1 MKKTLENLAKAGF
14 LQKEKGIRFDQI
26 IKRIERAGRDL
37 LNAKLLI
44 GSDKIGAYRMAYDA
58 MLQAGIALVFFYG
71 YRPKVKG
78 FHKTVVES
86 AEAIIGASYSSIIK
100 EFDQMR
106 KNRHEIIYDVGIVSD
121 TEADESIKTAEN
133 FIGEIK
139 NYINKHNPQKKLL

>member
-1 MKKTLENLAKAGF
+1 
-14 LQKEKGIRFDQI
+14 
-26 IKRIERAGRDL
+26 
-37 LNAKLLI
+37 
-44 GSDKIGAYRMAYDA
+44 MAYDA